1 MNASSPSKSLES
13 SSSIFRDNM
22 GQCNQLIKRSVKW
35 NDKILSASDASG
47 SLEIKIITQTKEIVE
62 TVEKSE
68 KKQTKRLL
76 QSSLEKNVSS
86 LEIQPKP

>member
-1 MNASSPSKSLES
+1 
-13 SSSIFRDNM
+13 M

-62 TVEKSE
+62 TVEKTE